1 MQSIINFLTF
11 SAFYFRKKVNYHGSC
26 WASLHEYV
34 DAADL
39 PEDYGGFQDRLD
51 RSQWADEI
59 VSSATDETC
68 NVFDLN

>member
-1 MQSIINFLTF
+1 M
-11 SAFYFRKKVNYHGSC
+11 
-26 WASLHEYV
+26 